1 MKPPTFS
8 NLLLLAVVPYR
19 SSTGT
24 GNGTGWGNRRLCPNY
39 GYRTYYG
46 YRKFATRMFS
56 QMPMPLMF
64 RRIQLSLPTL
74 LLGQMHSTP
83 LLLVGGGST
92 LSGWDQNGIYSIPV
106 HQDKNPSRPS
116 YLSAMRRKEH
126 RIDGATG
133 TGRDSNP

>member
-1 MKPPTFS
+1 MIAWYIGTKGGAMKPPTFS

-56 QMPMPLMF
+56 QMPMPLML

-92 LSGWDQNGIYSIPV
+92 LSGWDQNGIYSISNRCTRT
-106 HQDKNPSRPS
+106 KIRPALPTS
-116 YLSAMRRKEH
+116 PRC
-126 RIDGATG
+126 G
-133 TGRDSNP
+133 GRT